1 MLIAS
6 PVDLPCHLIIIFHC
20 HVTFVQRDVNN
31 LGCLVLVID
40 YQLRVVQKVV
50 IVNGRALPHRKSGQ
64 RRWS

>member
-31 LGCLVLVID
+31 LACLVLVID

-50 IVNGRALPHRKSGQ
+50 IVN
-64 RRWS
+64 

>member
-6 PVDLPCHLIIIFHC
+6 PVDFPGHFIIIFHC
-20 HVTFVQRDVNN
+20 HVTFVQRHVNN
-31 LGCLVLVID
+31 LASLVLVID